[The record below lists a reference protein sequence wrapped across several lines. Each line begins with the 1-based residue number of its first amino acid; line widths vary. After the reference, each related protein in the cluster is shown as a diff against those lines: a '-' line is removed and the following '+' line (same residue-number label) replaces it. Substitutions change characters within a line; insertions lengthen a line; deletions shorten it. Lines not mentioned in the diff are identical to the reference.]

1 MCIHKDQLTELDIYH
16 RILRFK
22 NYSVAMMNKS
32 LLPAR
37 VFLPVLG
44 DTAVLSRG
52 LRYNIDWILF
62 CKDDRLRNEHSPSNP
77 LFPPPPPPPGGPWSP
92 FESNWHLRE
101 EYKRANRRLEL
112 AAKLSAQITW
122 VALANLVFSPVIFLW
137 QLMYFFCS
145 YGDVWTMEKP
155 LWKMIYQF
163 LLLSAAET
171 GTRCVGGAQLVAI
184 WKALLATL

>member
-1 MCIHKDQLTELDIYH
+1 MDVQSEHQMCIHKEQLTELDIYH

-32 LLPAR
+32 ILPAR
-37 VFLPVLG
+37 VYLPFLG

-62 CKDDRLRNEHSPSNP
+62 C
-77 LFPPPPPPPGGPWSP
+77 GPWSP
-92 FESNWHLRE
+92 FENNWHLRE
-101 EYKRANRRLEL
+101 EYKRGNRRLEL

-122 VALANLVFSPVIFLW
+122 VALANLVLAPVIFLW

-145 YGDVWTMEKP
+145 YGDVSDTREKSHD
-155 LWKMIYQF
+155 KIF
-163 LLLSAAET
+163 N
-171 GTRCVGGAQLVAI
+171 
-184 WKALLATL
+184 